1 MNKKLHISKCNENHI
16 LAEDIINDYGAYIL
30 RKGTSINEY
39 IIKRLRAYGIEYLM
53 VAEKES
59 HSIIDSNYRIFEK
72 KYENI
77 VGKMKNMARKLIK
90 GERFDYDIVKNMT
103 ESIVM
108 EQKHPEHII
117 KCLGKIREFDDITY
131 YHSINVSFYAMLIG
145 GWLNLARDDIK
156 LLVQAGLLHDLGKIK
171 IPNGLLNKKEKLTL
185 EEFQE
190 IKRHPIY
197 GYEIVRDNDD
207 ISEIIKDV
215 ILMHHEREDKSGYP
229 LQVSGDDLSMYTKI
243 IAVADVYDAMTSK
256 RPYKDALT
264 PFDAFEE
271 FFIECRGR
279 LNIKVANA
287 LLYNLS
293 RYYIGS
299 KALLNTG
306 QTAYIAYIPLQC
318 IWKPIVDT
326 GTELLDLSG
335 EKKVFI
341 ECMI

>member
-1 MNKKLHISKCNENHI
+1 MNKKLHISKCNENYV
-16 LAEDIINDYGAYIL
+16 LAEDIINDYGAYVL
-30 RKGTSINEY
+30 RKGTTINEY
-39 IIKRLRAYGIEYLM
+39 IVKRLRDYGIEYLT

-59 HSIIDSNYRIFEK
+59 DGFMDFNYRIFEK

-77 VGKMKNMARKLIK
+77 VGKMKSMAKELIK
-90 GERFDYDIVKNMT
+90 GEKFDYNTVNNMT
-103 ESIVM
+103 DSIIY
-108 EQKHPEHII
+108 EQKNPEYII

-171 IPNGLLNKKEKLTL
+171 IPNGLLNKKEKLSL

-197 GYEIVRDNDD
+197 GYEIIRDNND
-207 ISEIIKDV
+207 IAEVIKDV
-215 ILMHHEREDKSGYP
+215 VLMHHEREDKSGYP
-229 LQVSGDDLSMYTKI
+229 LQASDSDISIYTKI
-243 IAVADVYDAMTSK
+243 VAVADVYDAMTSK

-299 KALLNTG
+299 RALLNTG
-306 QTAYIAYIPLQC
+306 QIAYIAYIPSQC
-318 IWKPIVDT
+318 IWKPIVDI
-326 GTELLDLSG
+326 GSGLLDLSG
-335 EKKVFI
+335 ENEVFI
-341 ECMI
+341 ERMI